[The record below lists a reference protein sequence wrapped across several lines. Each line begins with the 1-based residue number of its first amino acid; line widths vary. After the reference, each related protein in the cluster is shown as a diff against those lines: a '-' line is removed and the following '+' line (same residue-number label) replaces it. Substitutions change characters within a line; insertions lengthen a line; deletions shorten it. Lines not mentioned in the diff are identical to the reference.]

1 MVLNLQA
8 RLTVQA
14 PCLLPGSAVHV
25 PEGSREQ
32 RTESLNQES
41 HPPAFNATLNQH
53 LSLFAP
59 SALVAEINWTLV
71 LSTRT
76 TPTFGFSG
84 SLALRRRA
92 H

>member
-1 MVLNLQA
+1 VNNDMKVLIKN
-8 RLTVQA
+8 
-14 PCLLPGSAVHV
+14 
-25 PEGSREQ
+25 
-32 RTESLNQES
+32 RTRR
-41 HPPAFNATLNQH
+41 HFNATLNQH
-53 LSLFAP
+53 LSRFAP

-92 H
+92 Y